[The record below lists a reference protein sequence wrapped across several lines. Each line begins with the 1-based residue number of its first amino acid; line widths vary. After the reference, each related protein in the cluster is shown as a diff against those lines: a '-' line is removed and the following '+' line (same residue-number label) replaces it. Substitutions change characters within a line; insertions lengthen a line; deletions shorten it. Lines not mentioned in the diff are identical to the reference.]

1 MVNIGKSRYCIH
13 TSQTESHHQTT
24 DIAARRSNSCPD
36 KTSFCLVRYIC
47 CSKQI
52 VADGR
57 GLMAGIGNSAGED
70 EPNETPRHSYDAAQ
84 GYGASV

>member
-13 TSQTESHHQTT
+13 TQ
-24 DIAARRSNSCPD
+24 DVILLGA
-36 KTSFCLVRYIC
+36 LYIC
-47 CSKQI
+47 CSKQN

-57 GLMAGIGNSAGED
+57 GLMAAIGNSASED